1 MQDEIGRLP
10 GVGETN
16 VFGSEY
22 AMRIWL
28 DPNRLRSYSLMP
40 GDVISA
46 IQAPNTEVPA
56 GRLGHQ
62 PMPLGQMLSAPVTAP
77 SPPQTPL
84 PFPPNI
90 LNTPPSPL
98 PEQHPRV

>member
-28 DPNRLRSYSLMP
+28 DPNRLRSYSLMT

-46 IQAPNTEVPA
+46 IQAQNTEVAA
-56 GRLGHQ
+56 GQLGQQ
-62 PMPLGQMLSAPVTAP
+62 PMHPGQMLSRHVTAP
-77 SPPQTPL
+77 SRLQKPQQFIYVT
-84 PFPPNI
+84 I
-90 LNTPPSPL
+90 
-98 PEQHPRV
+98 PEESRGGKECCSK